1 MDHTEERDNELMRLS
16 GELDDI
22 RRKKKDRAQE
32 VVDAEAQV
40 EEARQKL
47 HAANEALENL
57 KNSEGG
63 FDPKTKDDDLEQLT
77 KETVRGRKL
86 ANELK
91 EAEGRLSEARE
102 RVKDSDARHQDVL
115 GRIRDTFEKH
125 GWEHEK

>member
-1 MDHTEERDNELMRLS
+1 MDHTEERDNELIRLS

-47 HAANEALENL
+47 AAADETL
-57 KNSEGG
+57 KNLQNSAEG
-63 FDPKTKDDDLEQLT
+63 FDPKTKNEDLEQLT
-77 KETVRGRKL
+77 KETVKGRKL

-91 EAEGRLSEARE
+91 EAEGRLSEAKK
-102 RVKDSDARHQDVL
+102 RVEDSEARHQDVL
-115 GRIRDTFEKH
+115 GKIRGTFEKY
-125 GWEHEK
+125 GWSHER

>member
-1 MDHTEERDNELMRLS
+1 MDHTEERDNDLIRLS

-47 HAANEALENL
+47 AAADETL
-57 KNSEGG
+57 KNLQNNPEG
-63 FDPKTKDDDLEQLT
+63 FDPKNSDEDLEALT

-91 EAEGRLSEARE
+91 EAEGRLSEAKK
-102 RVKDSDARHQDVL
+102 RVEDSEARHKDVL
-115 GRIRDTFEKH
+115 GRIRDTFEKY
-125 GWEHEK
+125 GWEHGS